1 MNDSR
6 DDRTPDFESGGVQ
19 DLNLSEVP
27 TELAIL
33 PLRDT
38 ILFPHAILPLAVAR
52 ESSVALVHEA
62 VRERKVIGVVT
73 QRDPTVDEPV
83 ESDLYR
89 VGTLT
94 HIHKMFKF
102 PDGSLRLVVQGVQ
115 RFRVTQVTQYK
126 PFLKANIELL
136 GDVVRPEHEIE
147 VQALAQNAQG
157 LFQRVVELSPTLSDE
172 LQGLAANIQD
182 PSRLADFIAGS
193 LQSLSTPQKQEL
205 LEVLDVRTR
214 LDRLNKVLMKDLEVL
229 EVGNKIQSQV
239 KTELQKNQR
248 EYYLREQMK
257 AIQKELGD
265 GDDQQREYNELRE
278 KIEKAGM
285 PEDVKKEAL
294 RELDRLSKMS
304 PAAAE
309 YTVARTYLD
318 WLVALPWNKRT
329 EAEIDL
335 KKAKEV
341 LDNDHY
347 DLEKVKERILE
358 YLAVRRMKPDI
369 KGPILCFVGPPG
381 VGKTS
386 LGKSI
391 ASAMGRK
398 FHRLS
403 LGGMRDEAEIRGHRR
418 TYIGALPGQIIQGLR
433 RAESKNPVFMLDEVD
448 KIGADFRGDPASAL
462 LEVLDPEQNNT
473 FKDHYIDLP
482 FDLSEVLFITTANIL
497 DTVPPALKDR
507 MEVIR
512 LAGYIEE
519 EKLHIARRHL
529 IPRQLENH
537 GMATEYVGFDDEAL
551 TKLIREY
558 TREAGLRNLER
569 EIASI
574 IRKVAR
580 KRAEGQTDRVV
591 VNPERVE
598 EFLGAP
604 YFMREEMEERTLIPG
619 VAIGLSWTA
628 AGGEVLY
635 IEATQMWGKKGLNL
649 TGQLGDVM
657 KESAQAA
664 LSWVRAHARQ
674 LGVEESFFERVDL
687 HLHVPEGAIPKD
699 GPSAGITL
707 ATALVSL
714 LTNRPVR
721 PRVAM
726 TGEMTLSG
734 RVLPVG
740 GIKEKVLAAHRL
752 GVKEVLLPKRNE
764 KAVKEDIPENVR
776 NDLKIHLVS
785 SIEEV
790 LELALT
796 PGDPYEGVREKGLW
810 QLRLS
815 N

>member
-1 MNDSR
+1 MSER
-6 DDRTPDFESGGVQ
+6 DDNAPDFEGEGMPEI
-19 DLNLSEVP
+19 DLSNLP
-27 TELAIL
+27 TELGIL

-38 ILFPHAILPLAVAR
+38 LLFPQAILPLAVAR
-52 ESSVALVHEA
+52 ETSVALVNDA
-62 VRERKVIGVVT
+62 VRQRRVIGVVA
-73 QRDPTVDEPV
+73 QRDPAVDDPV
-83 ESDLYR
+83 ESDLYTI
-89 VGTLT
+89 GTLT

-115 RFRVTQVTQYK
+115 RFRVLQLTRYR
-126 PFLKANIELL
+126 PFLKAQVELIA
-136 GDVVRPEHEIE
+136 DEIPAEQEIE
-147 VQALAQNAQG
+147 IRALAQSALG
-157 LFQRVVELSPTLSDE
+157 FFQRVVDLSPTLSDE
-172 LQGLAANIQD
+172 LGALASNIQE
-182 PSRLADFIAGS
+182 PPRLADFVAGN
-193 LQSLSTPQKQEL
+193 LPTLNTAQKQEL
-205 LEVLDVRTR
+205 FETLDVKTR
-214 LDRLNKVLMKDLEVL
+214 LERVNSILVKDLEVL
-229 EVGNKIQSQV
+229 EVGSKIQSQV
-239 KTELQKNQR
+239 KSELQKNQR

-265 GDDQQREYNELRE
+265 TDDQQREIDELRE
-278 KIEKAGM
+278 KIEAAGI
-285 PEDVKKEAL
+285 PEESEKEVL
-294 RELDRLSKMS
+294 RELERLSRMS

-309 YTVARTYLD
+309 YTVTRTYLD
-318 WLVALPWNKRT
+318 WVVSLPWNKRT
-329 EAEIDL
+329 EVEIDL
-335 KKAKEV
+335 AKAKEV

-347 DLEKVKERILE
+347 DLEKVKDRILE
-358 YLAVRRMKPDI
+358 YLAVRKMKPDI

-391 ASAMGRK
+391 ASALGRK

-433 RAESKNPVFMLDEVD
+433 RAESKNPVIILDEVD
-448 KIGADFRGDPASAL
+448 KIGTDFRGDPSAAL

-482 FDLSEVLFITTANIL
+482 FDLSQALFITTANIL
-497 DTVPPALKDR
+497 DTIPPALRDR

-512 LAGYIEE
+512 LAGYTEE
-519 EKLHIARRHL
+519 DKLHIARRHI

-537 GMATEYVGFDDEAL
+537 GLDAEQVAFGDDAL
-551 TKLIREY
+551 VKLIREY

-569 EIASI
+569 EVASI

-580 KRAEGQTDRVV
+580 RKAEGSHETVV
-591 VNPERVE
+591 LTPETVE

-604 YFMREEMEERTLIPG
+604 YFLRDEELDERSLVPG
-619 VAIGLSWTA
+619 VATGLSWTA
-628 AGGEVLY
+628 AGGDVLS
-635 IEATQMWGKKGLNL
+635 IEATQMFGKKGLTL

-674 LGVEESFFERVDL
+674 LGIEESFFERVDL

-707 ATALVSL
+707 VTALVSL
-714 LTNRPVR
+714 LTQRPLR

-726 TGEMTLSG
+726 TGEVTLAG

-752 GVKEVLLPKRNE
+752 GVKEVILPRRND

-776 NDLKIHLVS
+776 ADLKIHLVS
-785 SIEEV
+785 SVEEV
-790 LELALT
+790 LETALM
-796 PGDPYEGVREKGLW
+796 PGELEPASEKDRW
-810 QLRLS
+810 HLRLS

>member
-1 MNDSR
+1 MSER
-6 DDRTPDFESGGVQ
+6 DDSLSDFASADVPEL
-19 DLNLSEVP
+19 DLKDVP
-27 TELAIL
+27 TELGIL

-38 ILFPHAILPLAVAR
+38 LLFPQAILPLAVAR
-52 ESSVALVHEA
+52 DRSVALVNEA
-62 VRERKVIGVVT
+62 VQERKVIGVVT
-73 QRDPTVDEPV
+73 QRDPETQEPT

-94 HIHKMFKF
+94 NIHKMFKF

-115 RFRVTQVTQYK
+115 RFRLLALTQDR
-126 PFLKANIELL
+126 PFIKAQVELIP
-136 GDVVRPEHEIE
+136 DEVPSEQEIE
-147 VQALAQNAQG
+147 VKALAQSVLG
-157 LFQRVVELSPTLSDE
+157 FFQRVVDLSPNVPDE
-172 LQGLAANIQD
+172 LGALASNIQE
-182 PSRLADFIAGS
+182 PARLADFIAGS
-193 LQSLSTPQKQEL
+193 LPSLNTAQKQEI
-205 LEVLDVRTR
+205 LETLDVKSR
-214 LDRLNKVLMKDLEVL
+214 LERINGVLVKDLEVL
-229 EVGNKIQSQV
+229 EVGSKIQSQV
-239 KTELQKNQR
+239 KNELQKNQR

-265 GDDQQREYNELRE
+265 SDDQQREIEELRE
-278 KIEKAGM
+278 KIEAAGI
-285 PEDVKKEAL
+285 PDESKKEVI
-294 RELDRLSKMS
+294 RELERLSRMS

-318 WLVALPWNKRT
+318 WVVSLPWSKRT
-329 EAEIDL
+329 ESGIDL
-335 KKAKEV
+335 IKAKEV

-347 DLEKVKERILE
+347 DLEKVKDRILE
-358 YLAVRRMKPDI
+358 YLAVRKMKPDI

-391 ASAMGRK
+391 ASALERK

-418 TYIGALPGQIIQGLR
+418 TYIGALPGQILQGLR
-433 RAESKNPVFMLDEVD
+433 RTESKNPVMILDEVD
-448 KIGADFRGDPASAL
+448 KIGTDFRGDPAAAL

-497 DTVPPALKDR
+497 DTVPPALRDR

-512 LAGYIEE
+512 LAGYTEE
-519 EKLHIARRHL
+519 DKLHIARRHL

-537 GMATEYVGFDDEAL
+537 GLGPEQVAFGDEAL
-551 TKLIREY
+551 VKLIREY

-580 KRAEGQTDRVV
+580 RRAEGVEETVV
-591 VNPERVE
+591 LTPEKVE

-604 YFMREEMEERTLIPG
+604 YFLRDEELDERAKDPG
-619 VAIGLSWTA
+619 VATGLSWTA
-628 AGGEVLY
+628 AGGDVLY
-635 IEATQMWGKKGLNL
+635 IEASQMFGKKGLTL

-657 KESAQAA
+657 KESAQTA

-674 LGVEESFFERVDL
+674 LGIEDSFFERVDL

-699 GPSAGITL
+699 GPSAGVTL
-707 ATALVSL
+707 VTALVSL
-714 LTNRPVR
+714 LTSRPLR
-721 PRVAM
+721 ARVAM
-726 TGEMTLSG
+726 TGEITLSG

-752 GVKEVLLPKRNE
+752 GVKEVLLPRRNE

-776 NDLKIHLVS
+776 ADLDIHLVS

-790 LELALT
+790 LERALT
-796 PGDPYEGVREKGLW
+796 PGAPQPISGGDRWHL
-810 QLRLS
+810 QMS

>member
-1 MNDSR
+1 MSEK
-6 DDRTPDFESGGVQ
+6 DDRTPDFESSGVGE
-19 DLNLSEVP
+19 LNLAEVP
-27 TELAIL
+27 TDLAIL

-52 ESSVALVHEA
+52 ESSVSLVHDA
-62 VRERKVIGVVT
+62 VRERKVIGVIT
-73 QRDPTVDEPV
+73 QRDPAVDDPV

-115 RFRVTQVTQYK
+115 RFRLRQVHQYR
-126 PFLKANIELL
+126 PFLKASIELL
-136 GDVVRPEHEIE
+136 TETVPADQELE
-147 VQALAQNAQG
+147 VKALAQSAQG

-172 LQGLAANIQD
+172 LQALAANIQD
-182 PSRLADFIAGS
+182 PGRLSDFVAAS
-193 LQSLSTPQKQEL
+193 LPSLTTPQKQEM
-205 LEVLDVRTR
+205 LETLDVRAR
-214 LDRLNKVLMKDLEVL
+214 LDRLNKVLVKDLEVL

-257 AIQKELGD
+257 AIQKELGE
-265 GDDQQREYNELRE
+265 GDDQQREFNELRE
-278 KIEKAGM
+278 KIEAAGM
-285 PEDVKKEAL
+285 PEEAKKEAV
-294 RELDRLSKMS
+294 RELERLSKMS

-329 EAEIDL
+329 ELEIDL

-358 YLAVRRMKPDI
+358 YLAVRKLKPDI

-386 LGKSI
+386 LGRSI

-398 FHRLS
+398 FHRIS

-418 TYIGALPGQIIQGLR
+418 TYIGALPGQVMQGLR
-433 RAESKNPVFMLDEVD
+433 RAESKNPVFMLDEID
-448 KIGADFRGDPASAL
+448 KLGADFRGDPASAL

-497 DTVPPALKDR
+497 DTVPAALRDR

-519 EKLHIARRHL
+519 EKLHIARSHL
-529 IPRQLENH
+529 IPRQLANH
-537 GMATEYVGFDDEAL
+537 GLTAEQVAFGDEAL
-551 TKLIREY
+551 KKLIREY

-580 KRAEGQTDRVV
+580 RHAEGVTDTVV
-591 VNPERVE
+591 VTPERVE

-604 YFMREEMEERTLIPG
+604 VFMREEMDERTLIPG

-635 IEATQMWGKKGLNL
+635 IEATQMWGQKGLAL

-657 KESAQAA
+657 KESAQTA
-664 LSWVRAHARQ
+664 LAWVRAHARQ
-674 LGVEESFFERVDL
+674 LGIEESFFERVDL

-707 ATALVSL
+707 VTALASL
-714 LTNRPVR
+714 LTGRPVR

-726 TGEMTLSG
+726 TGELTLTG

-740 GIKEKVLAAHRL
+740 GITEKVLAAHRL
-752 GVKEVLLPKRNE
+752 GIKEVILPKRNE
-764 KAVKEDIPENVR
+764 KAIKEDIPENVR
-776 NDLKIHLVS
+776 NDLKLHMVA

-796 PGDPYEGVREKGLW
+796 PGEPYQVAAGQRW
-810 QLRLS
+810 QLRL

>member
-1 MNDSR
+1 MSDK
-6 DDRTPDFESGGVQ
+6 DDRTPDFESSGGEI
-19 DLNLSEVP
+19 NLSEVP
-27 TELAIL
+27 TDLAIL

-52 ESSVALVHEA
+52 ESSVALVHDA
-62 VRERKVIGVVT
+62 VKERKVIGVVT
-73 QRDPTVDEPV
+73 QRDPAIDDPV
-83 ESDLYR
+83 ESDLFR

-115 RFRVTQVTQYK
+115 RFRLHQVHQYR
-126 PFLKANIELL
+126 PFLKASIELL
-136 GDVVRPEHEIE
+136 TEVVPPEQEIE
-147 VQALAQNAQG
+147 VKALAQSAQG

-172 LQGLAANIQD
+172 LQTLAANIQE
-182 PSRLADFIAGS
+182 PSRLADFIAAS
-193 LQSLSTPQKQEL
+193 LPSLTTPQKQEM
-205 LEVLDVRTR
+205 LETLDVRAR
-214 LDRLNKVLMKDLEVL
+214 LERLNKVLVKDLEVL

-257 AIQKELGD
+257 AIQKELGE
-265 GDDQQREYNELRE
+265 GDDQQREFNELRE
-278 KIEKAGM
+278 KVEAAGM
-285 PEDVKKEAL
+285 PDDIKKEAM

-329 EAEIDL
+329 ESEIDI

-347 DLEKVKERILE
+347 DLEK
-358 YLAVRRMKPDI
+358 I

-386 LGKSI
+386 LGRSI
-391 ASAMGRK
+391 ASSMGRK
-398 FHRLS
+398 FHRIS

-418 TYIGALPGQIIQGLR
+418 TYIGALPGQVIQGLR

-448 KIGADFRGDPASAL
+448 KLGADFRGDPSSAL

-473 FKDHYIDLP
+473 FKDHYIDQP
-482 FDLSEVLFITTANIL
+482 FDLSEVLFICTANVL
-497 DTVPPALKDR
+497 DTIPPALRDR

-537 GMATEYVGFDDEAL
+537 GMTAENVVFEEDAL
-551 TKLIREY
+551 KKLIREY

-580 KRAEGQTDRVV
+580 RRAEGELDTVI
-591 VNPERVE
+591 VNAAKVE

-604 YFMREEMEERTLIPG
+604 TFMREEMDERTLIPG
-619 VAIGLSWTA
+619 VSIGLSWTA

-635 IEATQMWGKKGLNL
+635 IEATQMWGQKGLTI

-664 LSWVRAHARQ
+664 LSWVRAHARA
-674 LGVEESFFERVDL
+674 LGIEESFFERVDL

-707 ATALVSL
+707 ATALTSL
-714 LTNRPVR
+714 LTGRPVR

-752 GVKEVLLPKRNE
+752 GIKEVILPKRNE
-764 KAVKEDIPENVR
+764 KAVKEDIPDNVR
-776 NDLKIHLVS
+776 EELKIHLVS

-796 PGDPYEGVREKGLW
+796 AGDPYEMRADHQRW

>member
-1 MNDSR
+1 MTER
-6 DDRTPDFESGGVQ
+6 DERTPDFESGGLSE
-19 DLNLSEVP
+19 LNLADLP
-27 TELAIL
+27 GELAIL

-62 VRERKVIGVVT
+62 VRERRVIGVVP
-73 QRDPTVDEPV
+73 QRDPSIDEPV

-115 RFRVTQVTQYK
+115 RFRLNQVVQYK
-126 PFLKANIELL
+126 PFLKASVEILRDFIQQ
-136 GDVVRPEHEIE
+136 GQEIE
-147 VQALAQNAQG
+147 VRALAQNAQG
-157 LFQRVVELSPTLSDE
+157 LFQRVVGLSPTLSDE
-172 LQGLAANIQD
+172 LQALAANIQD

-193 LQSLSTPQKQEL
+193 LQSLATPQKQEI
-205 LEVLDVRTR
+205 LELLDVHVR
-214 LDRLNKVLMKDLEVL
+214 LDRVNKVLLKDLEVL

-257 AIQKELGD
+257 AIQKELGE

-318 WLVALPWNKRT
+318 WLVALPWGKRT
-329 EAEIDL
+329 EAEIDMQR
-335 KKAKEV
+335 AKEV

-482 FDLSEVLFITTANIL
+482 FDLSEVLFITTANVL
-497 DTVPPALKDR
+497 DTIPPALRDR

-512 LAGYIEE
+512 LAGYIED

-529 IPRQLENH
+529 VPRQLLNH
-537 GMATEYVGFDDEAL
+537 GMSPEQVAFGDEAL
-551 TKLIREY
+551 LKLIREY

-574 IRKVAR
+574 IRKIAR
-580 KRAEGQTDRVV
+580 KRAEGLTETVAVTPDA
-591 VNPERVE
+591 VE

-604 YFMREEMEERTLIPG
+604 YFMRDEMQERTLIPG
-619 VAIGLSWTA
+619 VATGLSWTP

-635 IEATQMWGKKGLNL
+635 IEATQMRGEKGLML

-664 LSWVRAHARQ
+664 LSWIRAHARQ
-674 LGVEESFFERVDL
+674 LGIEDSFFERVDL
-687 HLHVPEGAIPKD
+687 HLHIPEGAIPKD

-707 ATALVSL
+707 TTAIASL
-714 LTNRPVR
+714 LTNRLVR

-740 GIKEKVLAAHRL
+740 GIKEKVLAAHRM
-752 GVKEVLLPKRNE
+752 GVKEIILPKRNE

-796 PGDPYEGVREKGLW
+796 PGDPFEVVRDGRW

>member
-1 MNDSR
+1 MSEAK
-6 DDRTPDFESGGVQ
+6 DDRAPDFESAGVQ
-19 DLNLSEVP
+19 EVDLKEVP
-27 TELAIL
+27 SELGLL

-38 ILFPHAILPLAVAR
+38 LLFPHAILPLAVAR
-52 ESSVALVHEA
+52 ESSVALVNDA

-73 QRDPTVDEPV
+73 QRDPSVDDPV
-83 ESDLYR
+83 ESDLFR
-89 VGTLT
+89 IGTLT

-115 RFRVTQVTQYK
+115 RFRLTQITQYR
-126 PFLKANIELL
+126 PFIRAKIELL
-136 GDVVRPEHEIE
+136 QDHVPLEQEIE
-147 VQALAQNAQG
+147 VKALAQSAQG

-172 LQGLAANIQD
+172 LQALAANIND
-182 PSRLADFIAGS
+182 PARLADFVAAS
-193 LQSLSTPQKQEL
+193 LSSLSTAQKQEI
-205 LEVLDVRTR
+205 LETLDVKAR
-214 LDRLNKVLMKDLEVL
+214 LERLNKVLVKDLEVL

-257 AIQKELGD
+257 AIQKELGE
-265 GDDQQREYNELRE
+265 GDDQQREQGELRDKVE
-278 KIEKAGM
+278 AAGM
-285 PEDVKKEAL
+285 PEDAKKEAL

-309 YTVARTYLD
+309 YTVTRTYLD
-318 WLVALPWNKRT
+318 WLIALPWAKRT
-329 EAEIDL
+329 EVEIDL
-335 KKAKEV
+335 FKAKEV

-347 DLEKVKERILE
+347 DLEKIKERILE
-358 YLAVRRMKPDI
+358 YLAVRKMKPDI

-391 ASAMGRK
+391 ATAMGRK

-448 KIGADFRGDPASAL
+448 KLGADFRGDPASAL

-482 FDLSEVLFITTANIL
+482 FDLSEVLFICTANIL
-497 DTVPPALKDR
+497 DTIPPALRDR
-507 MEVIR
+507 MEIIR

-519 EKLHIARRHL
+519 DKLHIARRHL
-529 IPRQLENH
+529 IPRQLDNH
-537 GMATEYVGFDDEAL
+537 GMKAENLAFGDEAL
-551 TKLIREY
+551 QKLIREY

-580 KRAEGQTDRVV
+580 KHAEGVTDTVAV
-591 VNPERVE
+591 TPEKVE

-604 YFMREEMEERTLIPG
+604 YFMKEELEERTMIPG
-619 VAIGLSWTA
+619 VALGLSWSA
-628 AGGEVLY
+628 AGGDVLF
-635 IEATQMWGKKGLNL
+635 IEASQMWGQKGLTL

-674 LGVEESFFERVDL
+674 LGVEDSFFERVDL

-699 GPSAGITL
+699 GPSAGVTL
-707 ATALVSL
+707 VTALVSL
-714 LTNRPVR
+714 LTGRPVR
-721 PRVAM
+721 PWVAM
-726 TGEMTLSG
+726 TGEVSLSG

-740 GIKEKVLAAHRL
+740 GIKEKVLAAHRM
-752 GVKEVLLPKRNE
+752 GIKEVLLPKRNA
-764 KAVKEDIPENVR
+764 KAVKEDIPQNVQ
-776 NDLKIHLVS
+776 NDLKITLVS

-796 PGDPYEGVREKGLW
+796 PGEPAGPWQDRNRW